1 MSRDTKNMI
10 LFGVMT
16 LLVAVMLIVNACS
29 GTNTPEPVGADGDS
43 DPPTPLSYLLKTSQ
57 KRWQMEQGIGA
68 WALECAYGAT
78 PGSDWSDHD
87 WRVDNQAF
95 TRYTA
100 VDRAN
105 PLMRVEF
112 GYLGFDPLK
121 SAWTYG
127 DTKVLSQDDA
137 EAVGSAY
144 LIDDTTG
151 VSDVDFTRDETVTEH
166 QERSTSTGTEI
177 TNDLT
182 AGVKGTVG
190 GDGIGASLEV
200 SVEAHLGIKTDKT
213 TAEAE
218 SKDRSVTVHLAT
230 VVVVGTAELV
240 TVNQANVQ
248 SQTPF
253 TIDGIWDASIAVSW
267 RDSNVWAGR
276 PCLAAIA
283 DTDNTASSGGYTTI
297 TWDDWDDFLTMLAG
311 ENVEWPSAGPHNVAV
326 DAHAE
331 GVAAADWA
339 RRIRMTGIQKRSYQD
354 SSEVRYQEVTGQ
366 DLDDLIAKHGIDDDH
381 HITSHSQEATP

>member
-43 DPPTPLSYLLKTSQ
+43 DPPTPTLLPPQDEPEAMADGAGHRGVGTRVRLRGHARLRLVRPRLARRQSGLHPVHGGRPCQ
-57 KRWQMEQGIGA
+57 SADARRVRLPGLRSAEIGMDLRRHQG
-68 WALECAYGAT
+68 AL
-78 PGSDWSDHD
+78 P
-87 WRVDNQAF
+87 
-95 TRYTA
+95 
-100 VDRAN
+100 
-105 PLMRVEF
+105 
-112 GYLGFDPLK
+112 
-121 SAWTYG
+121 
-127 DTKVLSQDDA
+127 DDA

-297 TWDDWDDFLTMLAG
+297 TWDDWDDFLTMLAARMWSG
-311 ENVEWPSAGPHNVAV
+311 RQRGRTTWPSMPTPRVSPPPTG
-326 DAHAE
+326 HA
-331 GVAAADWA
+331 ASA
-339 RRIRMTGIQKRSYQD
+339 
-354 SSEVRYQEVTGQ
+354 
-366 DLDDLIAKHGIDDDH
+366 
-381 HITSHSQEATP
+381 